1 MKIYLLAGKAG
12 SGKDLMGSCEGC
24 FLYLRKFVFGCN
36 TSALDQLHVKD
47 ALDVGR
53 RRVEDALQQVYRA
66 WNHAF
71 KRVTDGREIIG
82 IEGAGRDVIKADD
95 RDILRDGFVEFF
107 PNYVHNTQRNDI
119 RSAKNG
125 IRPGVFAQCSES
137 GFVSGGVAEITF
149 LRPKNASAALV
160 HLRREALNTLDF
172 LGDGCAAVEN
182 TEGFVST
189 RHQIVGSLRGCSRDI
204 AIDRAEI
211 GVGNVSVEDD
221 NGDIGAE
228 EGIDD
233 LGAGCAGR
241 DDDCV
246 CAVSMYL
253 RQNVFH
259 TDDRINFKNQ
269 HLFAAFLQQRQELFD
284 NVDVEITYTF
294 SDNESDNAR
303 SLRKQSARKRIA
315 SVITQLIC
323 RLQHNSSCFLTDAA
337 VPARIEHSGYGGRGN
352 TGLLRDI
359 NDGWVFL
366 HNSPRHTDDNI

>member
-1 MKIYLLAGKAG
+1 M
-12 SGKDLMGSCEGC
+12 SS
-24 FLYLRKFVFGCN
+24 
-36 TSALDQLHVKD
+36 
-47 ALDVGR
+47 
-53 RRVEDALQQVYRA
+53 
-66 WNHAF
+66 
-71 KRVTDGREIIG
+71 
-82 IEGAGRDVIKADD
+82 
-95 RDILRDGFVEFF
+95 
-107 PNYVHNTQRNDI
+107 
-119 RSAKNG
+119 
-125 IRPGVFAQCSES
+125 
-137 GFVSGGVAEITF
+137 GVAEITF
-149 LRPKNASAALV
+149 LCPKNASAALV
-160 HLRREALNTLDF
+160 HLRREAINTLDF

-182 TEGFVST
+182 TEGFVT
-189 RHQIVGSLRGCSRDI
+189 LRHQIVGSLRGCSRDI
-204 AIDRAEI
+204 AINRAEI

-221 NGDIGAE
+221 NGDVGAE

-233 LGAGCAGR
+233 IGAGCAGR

-246 CAVSMYL
+246 SAVSMYL

-259 TDDRINFKNQ
+259 TDDRVNFKNQ

-337 VPARIEHSGYGGRGN
+337 VPARIEHSGYGGGGN